1 MKTTNKARALYAM
14 LVLLL
19 HASAKGA
26 TPGEVDLSFNPGSG
40 VDGGLS
46 AVARQPD
53 GKLIIGGDF
62 STVRGLVRYG
72 IARLNGDGS
81 GDPGFDARMG
91 KDSSVACVAL
101 QPDGRVLIGGA
112 FTSVNGIS
120 RNGIARLNADGTL
133 DRTFDPGLGIDGLT
147 SPSVLALAIQPDGKL
162 VIAGRF
168 GSINGENRDNMARL
182 NSDGSLDRSFNASI
196 EGSYAD
202 VLALALQPDGKV
214 LVAGE
219 WATIDNEDN
228 FSGLAR
234 LNADGSLDYA
244 FFPDSF
250 DVSIGYIQAIALQ
263 PDGKV
268 LVSGGVSIFRNG
280 DQDET
285 GFARLNP
292 DGSADLS
299 FALDLG
305 LTYPNGP
312 VTSIALQ
319 ADGKV
324 LIAGGFSTLAGTN
337 HLSVARL
344 NADGS
349 VDISFDPVVG
359 GSLIALQPDG
369 MVLVGNTPAI
379 VRLNPAGGLDYSFL
393 AEDAV
398 TRGVYSFALQPDG
411 KVLMGGDI
419 STGQGTNRTAI
430 GRLNPDGS
438 LDLAFHAQAERSDS
452 LGRHRGW
459 VHLLAL
465 QPDGKVLIGGQ
476 FTSVNGEDR
485 TNVARLN
492 ADGSVDPSFHAG
504 LISSDLYSM
513 ALQPDGKV
521 LIGGVGSRRIPL
533 ARFNSDGSFD
543 GNFHSP
549 FVILLP
555 GGPPVVDA
563 IALQPDGKVLISGR
577 FAVEGSPGTTNVAR
591 LNVDGTLDTNFSVST
606 ALGDVLYQDPGEVRS
621 MALQPDGKVLIGGI
635 FFSVDGASR
644 TNLARL
650 NADGTV
656 DQTFTFNLAL
666 GINGVFPE
674 VWSIA
679 LQPDGRV
686 LLGQNAYAGPTNL
699 LRLDVDGTMDTGFHA
714 ELGPSGNGRTV
725 DLPALGLQP
734 DGKLLVGG
742 HFSFINGL
750 ARWNVAR
757 LIAGIPPQITSQPQ
771 DKSATVGE
779 GVTFTVTVTGDPPL
793 GYQWRKDGSNL
804 NGATGSSLTLNNV
817 QKTDDDLYSVLVGNP
832 FGSVSSS
839 NAALRIE
846 VPQPRA
852 MVQQLRDLVDS
863 QVARP
868 QPLSV
873 SLTAALASIDRGNST
888 SAIGQLQAFQHKV
901 RAQVAPLDP
910 DLARILNQ
918 AAQAIVDRL
927 QGGQ

>member
-1 MKTTNKARALYAM
+1 M

-19 HASAKGA
+19 LHACAKGA

-46 AVARQPD
+46 AVARQTD

-91 KDSSVACVAL
+91 ENSSVACVAL

-133 DRTFDPGLGIDGLT
+133 DRTFDPGSGIDGPS
-147 SPSVLALAIQPDGKL
+147 SPSVFALALQPDGRL

-168 GSINGENRDNMARL
+168 GSVNGENRDNIARL

-196 EGSYAD
+196 KESYAE
-202 VLALALQPDGKV
+202 VLALAVQPDGKV
-214 LVAGE
+214 LVAGG
-219 WATIDNEDN
+219 WGSIDNEDN

-250 DVSIGYIQAIALQ
+250 DVSIGYVQAIALQ

-268 LVSGGVSIFRNG
+268 LISGRLSIFRNG
-280 DQDET
+280 DQYET

-299 FALDLG
+299 FALDMG

-337 HLSVARL
+337 HISAARL

-349 VDISFDPVVG
+349 IDVSFAPVVG

-379 VRLNPAGGLDYSFL
+379 VRLNPAGGLDDAFL

-438 LDLAFHAQAERSDS
+438 LDQAFHAQAERLDS

-485 TNVARLN
+485 TNAARLN

-504 LISSDLYSM
+504 PISWDLYSM

-521 LIGGVGSRRIPL
+521 LIGGIGSRRIPL
-533 ARFNSDGSFD
+533 ARLNSDGSFD

-549 FVILLP
+549 FAILLP
-555 GGPPVVDA
+555 GGPVVDA

-606 ALGDVLYQDPGEVRS
+606 ALVDVLYQDPGEVRS
-621 MALQPDGKVLIGGI
+621 MALQPDGKVIIGGI

-656 DQTFTFNLAL
+656 DRTFTFNPEP
-666 GINGVFPE
+666 GIDGVFPE

-679 LQPDGRV
+679 LQPDGKV
-686 LLGQNAYAGPTNL
+686 LLGQDAYAGPTNV
-699 LRLDVDGTMDTGFHA
+699 LRLDVDGTTDTGFHA

-725 DLPALGLQP
+725 DLPALALQP

-757 LIAGIPPQITSQPQ
+757 LIAGIAPQITSQPQ
-771 DKSATVGE
+771 DKSATAGE
-779 GVTFTVTVTGDPPL
+779 DVTFTVTATGDPPL
-793 GYQWRKDGSNL
+793 NYQWRQDGSDL
-804 NGATGSSLTLNNV
+804 SGATSSSLTLKNV
-817 QKTDDDLYSVLVGNP
+817 QKTDGGLYSVLVSNP

-839 NAALRIE
+839 NATLRIE

-852 MVQQLRDLVDS
+852 MVQKLRDLVDA
-863 QVARP
+863 QVPRSK
-868 QPLSV
+868 PLSV

-910 DLARILNQ
+910 DLAHILNQ